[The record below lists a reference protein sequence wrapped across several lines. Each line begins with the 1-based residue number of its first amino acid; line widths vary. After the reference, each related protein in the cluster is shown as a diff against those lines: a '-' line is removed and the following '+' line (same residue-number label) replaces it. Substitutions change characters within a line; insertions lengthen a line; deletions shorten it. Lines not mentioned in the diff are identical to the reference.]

1 MTEATKQKPS
11 KPLVLAA
18 FVAATL
24 TGSVAIT
31 RLMQYGNDAML
42 QSVCNNP
49 NATAEFKD
57 AACLILEN
65 RAALAR
71 GETFPAAPPSIRF
84 ADGTPNCVAMG
95 FEDAAC
101 RPSARVAEMPATG
114 CVP

>member
-95 FEDAAC
+95 FQNEAC
-101 RPSARVAEMPATG
+101 RPSQVASMPTSAS